1 MSEFPIKEELLAELR
16 AIELWDKLFQEF
28 RPTDEL
34 DKIAWVARGERRIE
48 ICIQL
53 ISMYEDKS

>member
-1 MSEFPIKEELLAELR
+1 LAELR

-34 DKIAWVARGERRIE
+34 DMIAWVARGERRIE